1 MEHMDFKL
9 DFLKPTDRYK
19 LLNGI
24 VIPRPIAW
32 ITSVDEKGTVNAAP
46 YSYFNIMGIDPPIVT
61 VGPQYRNNFKDG
73 VKDTPRNIRNNG
85 SFVINIVNEE
95 LAEKMHN
102 TSAFYP
108 AGSSEIVE
116 QGLALAPSV
125 SINVPR
131 IAQAPASIEC
141 REHTTMFIGNTRIVI
156 GEALHLWIRDELVDS
171 EQFHIDMEAMHVVGR
186 MGGGKYIRTGDMFDF
201 NQS

>member
-1 MEHMDFKL
+1 MDFKL
-9 DFLKPTDRYK
+9 DSLEPSDRYK

-46 YSYFNIMGIDPPIVT
+46 FSYFNIMGIDPPIVT
-61 VGPQYRNNFKDG
+61 VGPQFRVGFREG
-73 VKDTPRNIRNNG
+73 VKDTPRNIRSNG

-95 LAEKMHN
+95 LVEKMHN

-108 AGSSEIVE
+108 AEVSEAEDQDLV
-116 QGLALAPSV
+116 LAPSV

-131 IAQAPASIEC
+131 IARAPASIEC

-156 GEALHLWIRDELVDS
+156 GEALHLWIRDELVDT
-171 EQFHIDMEAMHVVGR
+171 ERFHVNMEAMHAVGR
-186 MGGGKYIRTGDMFDF
+186 MGGGRYTRTGDMFDL
-201 NQS
+201 NKS

>member
-1 MEHMDFKL
+1 MDFKL
-9 DFLKPTDRYK
+9 DLLEPSDRYK
-19 LLNGI
+19 LLNAI

-32 ITSVDEKGTVNAAP
+32 ITSVDENDTVNAAP

-61 VGPQYRNNFKDG
+61 VGPQYRNNFKNG
-73 VKDTPRNIRNNG
+73 VKDTPRNIRSNG

-95 LAEKMHN
+95 LVEKMQN

-108 AGSSEIVE
+108 AAVSEAEE
-116 QGLALAPSV
+116 QDLALVPSV
-125 SINVPR
+125 CIDVPR

-156 GEALHLWIRDELVDS
+156 GEALHLWIRDEMVDL
-171 EQFHIDMEAMHVVGR
+171 ERFYVDMEAMHVVGR
-186 MGGGKYIRTGDMFDF
+186 MGGGKYIRTGNMFDF
-201 NQS
+201 K